1 MTTTPEITTGVRM
14 SLAEFLES
22 PRQEQR
28 CELIDGVVY
37 MAAFPIPDHQF
48 LAMVLSGH
56 MFQQIMETGHGIVY
70 QVAGVVVS
78 DNSALGPDIVVV
90 RAERVGIIGPTVID
104 GGPPD
109 IVVEVLS
116 SNRHVDL
123 VRKRQLY
130 AAAGV
135 PEYWILDGDAD
146 TITALELADDGCV
159 SGARCAHRRGHPHHA
174 ALSGVQP
181 ALGAIV
187 RPSGAYQS
195 RQPLVQRRGRR
206 VYSG

>member
-1 MTTTPEITTGVRM
+1 MT
-14 SLAEFLES
+14 LAEFLDL

-48 LAMVLSGH
+48 LAMALAALLW
-56 MFQQIMETGHGIVY
+56 QQIVEPGLGIVY

-78 DNSALGPDIVVV
+78 DDSALGPDIVIV
-90 RAERVGIIGPTVID
+90 RDDRVGIIGPTVID

-116 SNRHVDL
+116 SNRHADL

-130 AAAGV
+130 EQAGIL
-135 PEYWILDGDAD
+135 EYWILDGDAD
-146 TITALELADDGCV
+146 ILTALELGDDGV
-159 SGARCAHRRGHPHHA
+159 YHERAVLTAADTLTSPLFPEFSLPLAQVFDHPAR
-174 ALSGVQP
+174 
-181 ALGAIV
+181 I
-187 RPSGAYQS
+187 RPQD
-195 RQPLVQRRGRR
+195 
-206 VYSG
+206 

>member
-1 MTTTPEITTGVRM
+1 MTTTSDIRAGARM
-14 SLAEFLES
+14 TLAEFLDLPE
-22 PRQEQR
+22 QEKR

-37 MAAFPIPDHQF
+37 MAAFPVPDHQF
-48 LAMVLSGH
+48 LATVLTTH
-56 MFQQIMETGHGIVY
+56 LALQILETGLGIVY

-90 RAERVGIIGPTVID
+90 RADRVGIIGPTVID

-116 SNRHVDL
+116 SNRHTDL

-146 TITALELADDGCV
+146 TLTALALGDDGLYQESAV
-159 SGARCAHRRGHPHHA
+159 LTAADTLTTPLFPEFSLPLAQVFDHPARIRGDN
-174 ALSGVQP
+174 
-181 ALGAIV
+181 
-187 RPSGAYQS
+187 R
-195 RQPLVQRRGRR
+195 
-206 VYSG
+206 

>member
-1 MTTTPEITTGVRM
+1 MTTTPDIRAGARM
-14 SLAEFLES
+14 NLAEFLDL
-22 PRQEQR
+22 PVQETR

-48 LAMVLSGH
+48 LAMVLST
-56 MFQQIMETGHGIVY
+56 QLALQIMETGLGIVY

-78 DNSALGPDIVVV
+78 DSSALGPDIVVV
-90 RAERVGIIGPTVID
+90 RSERVGIIGPTVID

-116 SNRHVDL
+116 SNRHTDL

-135 PEYWILDGDAD
+135 PEYWILDGDAN
-146 TITALELADDGCV
+146 TLTALELGEDG
-159 SGARCAHRRGHPHHA
+159 AYRERA
-174 ALSGVQP
+174 ALTSAHTLTTPLFPEFSLPLAQVFDHP
-181 ALGAIV
+181 ARI
-187 RPSGAYQS
+187 Q
-195 RQPLVQRRGRR
+195 RQE
-206 VYSG
+206 

>member
-1 MTTTPEITTGVRM
+1 MT
-14 SLAEFLES
+14 LAEFLEL
-22 PRQEQR
+22 PAQEKR

-48 LAMVLSGH
+48 LATALSTQLVL
-56 MFQQIMETGHGIVY
+56 QIMDTGLGIAY
-70 QVAGVVVS
+70 QRAGVVVS

-90 RAERVGIIGPTVID
+90 RQERAGIIGRTVID

-123 VRKRQLY
+123 VRKRELY

-146 TITALELADDGCV
+146 TLTALELGND
-159 SGARCAHRRGHPHHA
+159 
-174 ALSGVQP
+174 
-181 ALGAIV
+181 
-187 RPSGAYQS
+187 GAY
-195 RQPLVQRRGRR
+195 RERAVLTAADTLTTPLFPEFSLPLAQVFNHPARIKCQD
-206 VYSG
+206 

>member
-1 MTTTPEITTGVRM
+1 M
-14 SLAEFLES
+14 SLAEFLDL

-48 LAMVLSGH
+48 LAMALAALLW
-56 MFQQIMETGHGIVY
+56 QQIVEPGLGIVY

-78 DNSALGPDIVVV
+78 ENSALGPDIVVV
-90 RAERVGIIGPTVID
+90 RAERVGIIGATVID

-109 IVVEVLS
+109 IAVEVLS
-116 SNRHVDL
+116 SNRHTDL

-130 AAAGV
+130 ESAGV

-146 TITALELADDGCV
+146 TLTALALGDDGTYQERAV
-159 SGARCAHRRGHPHHA
+159 LTAADTLTTSLFPEFSLPLAQVFDHPAR
-174 ALSGVQP
+174 
-181 ALGAIV
+181 I
-187 RPSGAYQS
+187 
-195 RQPLVQRRGRR
+195 RQEQ
-206 VYSG
+206 

>member
-1 MTTTPEITTGVRM
+1 MTTTPDIRTGNRM
-14 SLAEFLES
+14 TLAEFLEM
-22 PRQEQR
+22 PRQEKR

-56 MFQQIMETGHGIVY
+56 MFRQIMETGLGIVY

-78 DNSALGPDIVVV
+78 DSSALGPDIVVV
-90 RAERVGIIGPTVID
+90 RADRVGIIGPTVID

-109 IVVEVLS
+109 IVVEVLLF
-116 SNRHVDL
+116 NRHVDL

-146 TITALELADDGCV
+146 TLMALELADDGTYRERAV
-159 SGARCAHRRGHPHHA
+159 LTAADTLTTPLFPEFRLLLAQLFEHPARIRT
-174 ALSGVQP
+174 QE
-181 ALGAIV
+181 
-187 RPSGAYQS
+187 
-195 RQPLVQRRGRR
+195 
-206 VYSG
+206 

>member
-1 MTTTPEITTGVRM
+1 MTTTPDIRTGARM
-14 SLAEFLES
+14 TLAEFLDL
-22 PRQEQR
+22 PAQEKR

-48 LAMVLSGH
+48 LAMALSVLLW
-56 MFQQIMETGHGIVY
+56 QQIVEPELGIVY

-90 RAERVGIIGPTVID
+90 RQERAGIIGRTVID

-123 VRKRQLY
+123 VRKRELY

-146 TITALELADDGCV
+146 TITALELGND
-159 SGARCAHRRGHPHHA
+159 
-174 ALSGVQP
+174 
-181 ALGAIV
+181 
-187 RPSGAYQS
+187 GAY
-195 RQPLVQRRGRR
+195 RERAVLTAADTLTTPLFPEFSLLLAQVFNHPARRLT
-206 VYSG
+206 

>member
-1 MTTTPEITTGVRM
+1 MNL
-14 SLAEFLES
+14 SEFLDL
-22 PRQEQR
+22 PAQETR

-48 LAMVLSGH
+48 LAMVLST
-56 MFQQIMETGHGIVY
+56 QLALQIMETGLGIVY

-78 DNSALGPDIVVV
+78 DNSALGPDIVAV

-116 SNRHVDL
+116 SNRHTDL

-146 TITALELADDGCV
+146 TLTALELADDGSYQERAV
-159 SGARCAHRRGHPHHA
+159 LTAADTLTTPLFPEFSLTLSQVFDHPARI
-174 ALSGVQP
+174 Q
-181 ALGAIV
+181 
-187 RPSGAYQS
+187 
-195 RQPLVQRRGRR
+195 RQE
-206 VYSG
+206 

>member
-1 MTTTPEITTGVRM
+1 MNL
-14 SLAEFLES
+14 SEFLDL
-22 PRQEQR
+22 PAQETR

-48 LAMVLSGH
+48 LAMVLST
-56 MFQQIMETGHGIVY
+56 QLALQIMETGLGIVY

-78 DNSALGPDIVVV
+78 DNSALGPDIVAV

-135 PEYWILDGDAD
+135 PEYWILDGDAN
-146 TITALELADDGCV
+146 TLTALELADGGTYGERAVLTAADTLTTPLFPEFSLPLAQV
-159 SGARCAHRRGHPHHA
+159 FDHPARI
-174 ALSGVQP
+174 Q
-181 ALGAIV
+181 
-187 RPSGAYQS
+187 
-195 RQPLVQRRGRR
+195 RQE
-206 VYSG
+206 

>member
-1 MTTTPEITTGVRM
+1 MT
-14 SLAEFLES
+14 LAEFLDL
-22 PRQEQR
+22 PAQETR

-48 LAMVLSGH
+48 LAMVLST
-56 MFQQIMETGHGIVY
+56 QLALQIMETGLGIVY

-123 VRKRQLY
+123 VRKHQLY

-146 TITALELADDGCV
+146 TLTALELADDGTYSQRAV
-159 SGARCAHRRGHPHHA
+159 LTAENTLNTSLFPDFSLPLAQVFDHPARI
-174 ALSGVQP
+174 Q
-181 ALGAIV
+181 
-187 RPSGAYQS
+187 
-195 RQPLVQRRGRR
+195 RQE
-206 VYSG
+206 

>member
-1 MTTTPEITTGVRM
+1 MTTTPDIRTGARM
-14 SLAEFLES
+14 TLAEFLDL

-37 MAAFPIPDHQF
+37 MAAFPILDHQF
-48 LAMVLSGH
+48 LAMVLST
-56 MFQQIMETGHGIVY
+56 QLALQILETGLGIVY

-90 RAERVGIIGPTVID
+90 RAERVGVIGRTVID

-116 SNRHVDL
+116 SNRHTDL

-130 AAAGV
+130 EAAGV
-135 PEYWILDGDAD
+135 LEYWILDGDAD
-146 TITALELADDGCV
+146 TLTALELADDGAYRERAV
-159 SGARCAHRRGHPHHA
+159 LTAADTLTTPLFPEFSLPLAQVFDHPARIRR
-174 ALSGVQP
+174 
-181 ALGAIV
+181 
-187 RPSGAYQS
+187 
-195 RQPLVQRRGRR
+195 
-206 VYSG
+206 

>member
-14 SLAEFLES
+14 TLAEFLDL

-48 LAMVLSGH
+48 LAMVLSGY
-56 MFQQIMETGHGIVY
+56 MFQQIMETGLGIVY
-70 QVAGVVVS
+70 QVAGVIVS

-90 RAERVGIIGPTVID
+90 RADRVGIIGPTVID

-116 SNRHVDL
+116 SNRHTDL
-123 VRKRQLY
+123 VRKRELY

-135 PEYWILDGDAD
+135 SEYWILDGAAD
-146 TITALELADDGCV
+146 TLTVLELGDDGRYHER
-159 SGARCAHRRGHPHHA
+159 GALTAADTLTTPLFPEFSLPLAQLFDHPARIRR
-174 ALSGVQP
+174 
-181 ALGAIV
+181 
-187 RPSGAYQS
+187 
-195 RQPLVQRRGRR
+195 
-206 VYSG
+206 